1 MGGISGVRRSPAL
14 PGHLGLYLIELTDLR
29 WRTDARSSPPEP
41 ITEHAGTKPEATPA
55 TAEGLLRIEDRCLRG
70 GARFRFSYTRSVMVS
85 SLC

>member
-1 MGGISGVRRSPAL
+1 M
-14 PGHLGLYLIELTDLR
+14 
-29 WRTDARSSPPEP
+29 SSPPEP
-41 ITEHAGTKPEATPA
+41 ITEHAGTRPEATPA